1 MESKYSYIVLF
12 TVFLTNILTLGFS
25 FGCVGVLVQYYTDKF
40 SVDSSLAGAVS
51 IATLMLFCEYPIINI
66 KYIGL
71 YSIPSSI
78 DIVIYLFI
86 FVSWFNLQSNPEY
99 RNFLK
104 KEFYFQ
110 FVYISMH
117 AFYQNRPGYKLL
129 NGPLVTALP
138 V

>member
-25 FGCVGVLVQYYTDKF
+25 FGCIGVLVQYHTDKF

-66 KYIGL
+66 KYIVL

-86 FVSWFNLQSNPEY
+86 FVSWFNL
-99 RNFLK
+99 
-104 KEFYFQ
+104 
-110 FVYISMH
+110 
-117 AFYQNRPGYKLL
+117 
-129 NGPLVTALP
+129 
-138 V
+138 